1 MMSERRTF
9 REGVRVGLIAYATVA
24 IFYSG
29 FDLLA
34 ARGTLFTVDMLGKA
48 VFRGLRDPAV
58 LLFPQQLD
66 LAAIFWYNG
75 LHLIASLVIGVIV
88 TLLVAHAER
97 HPTWAR
103 VLALAVFTGGALT
116 VVTIGTLTEGM
127 RSVLPWWSII
137 VANVLAAILAGFYL
151 LVRTRARPALLGTW
165 RHA

>member
-97 HPTWAR
+97 HPTRAR

-116 VVTIGTLTEGM
+116 VLTIGTLTEGM

-151 LVRTRARPALLGTW
+151 LARTGARPALLGPW

>member
-1 MMSERRTF
+1 M
-9 REGVRVGLIAYATVA
+9 GLIAYATVA

-48 VFRGLRDPAV
+48 VFRGLRDPSV
-58 LLFPQQLD
+58 LLFPQRLD

-75 LHLIASLVIGVIV
+75 LHLIASLVVGLIV
-88 TLLVAHAER
+88 TFLVAHAER
-97 HPTWAR
+97 HPAR
-103 VLALAVFTGGALT
+103 ARAVALAVFTGGALT

-151 LVRTRARPALLGTW
+151 IVRTRSLPSPLGPGGQT
-165 RHA
+165 

>member
-88 TLLVAHAER
+88 TPVSYTHLTL
-97 HPTWAR
+97 PTTSR
-103 VLALAVFTGGALT
+103 V
-116 VVTIGTLTEGM
+116 
-127 RSVLPWWSII
+127 
-137 VANVLAAILAGFYL
+137 
-151 LVRTRARPALLGTW
+151 
-165 RHA
+165 

>member
-1 MMSERRTF
+1 MASEGRTF
-9 REGVRVGLIAYATVA
+9 REGVKVGLIAYATVA
-24 IFYSG
+24 LFYSG

-66 LAAIFWYNG
+66 LVAIFWYNG
-75 LHLIASLVIGVIV
+75 LHLIVSLVVGVSVTIV
-88 TLLVAHAER
+88 VAHAER
-97 HPTWAR
+97 HPTRAR
-103 VLALAVFTGGALT
+103 ALALAVLTGGALAVLT
-116 VVTIGTLTEGM
+116 VGTLTDKM

-151 LVRTRARPALLGTW
+151 LGRTRAPALRRAW
-165 RHA
+165 RQA